1 MDGEEEDGQAFQAR
15 LFVNREAAQEPAG
28 AGVDGGAGTR
38 CLREDKS
45 GHRESG
51 CHLAPDQDAKT
62 AHRSLSP
69 PTHTRPPSSKH
80 KSLFHMTRPWATSVS
95 QLAATARF
103 ATPSA
108 PPPARPTPHAIS
120 ATYCGSSD
128 RPATTSPTARITST
142 ASAMVCVE
150 RALLLSTS
158 TMHWARSLMVPSL
171 DTSDTR

>member
-38 CLREDKS
+38 CLREDKP

-108 PPPARPTPHAIS
+108 PPPRTPHPP
-120 ATYCGSSD
+120 
-128 RPATTSPTARITST
+128 RNKRHLLR
-142 ASAMVCVE
+142 VE
-150 RALLLSTS
+150 RQ
-158 TMHWARSLMVPSL
+158 ARDDQPHRKDHQHGKCNGL
-171 DTSDTR
+171 R